1 MSKTIIVTSSDKV
14 NELLSHN
21 FKFVYDSV
29 NGKQVHAFL
38 ICDELIDYVNKH
50 FSENDYVC
58 PGSYFYNDEW
68 ERIDHFF
75 VNENVNVI
83 SFEPL
88 INELWC
94 DENGIPNPYRVYTH
108 KGFSDHLPINCKIDI

>member
-38 ICDELIDYVNKH
+38 ICDELIGYVNKH
-50 FSENDYVC
+50 FSKKLQIMLCLFNFFAILRSPFVVIVIMPY
-58 PGSYFYNDEW
+58 GS
-68 ERIDHFF
+68 
-75 VNENVNVI
+75 
-83 SFEPL
+83 
-88 INELWC
+88 
-94 DENGIPNPYRVYTH
+94 
-108 KGFSDHLPINCKIDI
+108 